1 MDNASSNTKFLEHL
15 ARTADF
21 SESQPVRCFAHT
33 TNLAVKD
40 SLKFID
46 PLTVKVCETEIL
58 KIKFSNFRLNPIEPG
73 NFPKWVV

>member
-40 SLKFID
+40 SLQNESFNSGISD
-46 PLTVKVCETEIL
+46 ELSDLMYCSTA
-58 KIKFSNFRLNPIEPG
+58 F
-73 NFPKWVV
+73 